1 MKRVIAITALNYFV
15 GGALTLIIPLLL
27 LERNVNVAEIG
38 IVLSV
43 MPLVFLTARLVFAVF
58 ADQVGWAH
66 VFVLLNWPGTFFSTL
81 IYFFATS
88 VSAFS
93 VGKIVEG
100 LRESAYW
107 AVNRTAIF
115 SLSPNQKEKEATR
128 INAVIWFSTAVG
140 SAAAGIGTAYLGF
153 SSTLAI
159 LIVASATM
167 GVPAG
172 LLWESGAV
180 TPKAKAKA
188 FSSISSLDPRGKG
201 RTFWLVSIALLFFS
215 LATYPLIT
223 LLLPVFMQQQLG
235 YSYVSIGLAF
245 LLYNLVAAL
254 VTLST
259 LKKRLGARR
268 VIIQSAIGLF
278 ATFLLAEFRLL
289 FPRVVPCLSCHTR
302 ARNRLLRVD
311 NRKSHKKQ
319 SDSFSRHWPAP
330 RADEICRVCFGVNC
344 GICCSIFWIRTSI
357 CHFRYLFRGFLSVLS
372 VCLKNQ
378 VENIRMRWNCWAHF
392 ILSDQKL
399 VFRLS

>member
-66 VFVLLNWPGTFFSTL
+66 VFILLNWPGTFFSTL

-88 VSAFS
+88 VPAFS

-128 INAVIWFSTAVG
+128 INAVIWISTAIG

-159 LIVASATM
+159 LIVASAIM

-172 LLWESGAV
+172 LLWESRAV
-180 TPKAKAKA
+180 TPKAKAS
-188 FSSISSLDPRGKG
+188 SSISSLDPRGRG

-235 YSYVSIGLAF
+235 YNYVSIGLAF
-245 LLYNLVAAL
+245 LLYNLVAAF
-254 VTLST
+254 VTLTT

-268 VIIQSAIGLF
+268 VIIQSTIGLL
-278 ATFLLAEFRLL
+278 ATFLPSGFRLL
-289 FPRVVPCLSCHTR
+289 FPCVVPCLSGHTR

-319 SDSFSRHWPAP
+319 SDSFSRHWSAP
-330 RADEICRVCFGVNC
+330 RADEIC
-344 GICCSIFWIRTSI
+344 
-357 CHFRYLFRGFLSVLS
+357 
-372 VCLKNQ
+372 
-378 VENIRMRWNCWAHF
+378 
-392 ILSDQKL
+392 
-399 VFRLS
+399 